1 MLRKFAVK
9 KRKRGARALAFTL
22 IELLVVIAII
32 AILAAMLL
40 PALARA
46 KQKANTT
53 TCVSNL
59 KQIGV
64 ALEMYVQDNDGSLP
78 GPVWSGA
85 RASYDENSS
94 TELIFYVARHLGIP
108 EPGPESFIA
117 EVFVCPGYR
126 SNAPELDSMQ
136 GRKCWLLNSNL
147 SPAPTN
153 KVPPF
158 GYPSS
163 PQVMPM
169 KLAEVPSF
177 GSSSTI
183 FAMTDVDKIN
193 VPDPSVS
200 WCSDLPYKPVHGNV
214 RNELYFDWHV
224 AAKKVEW

>member
-1 MLRKFAVK
+1 MRTTKIKTQAP
-9 KRKRGARALAFTL
+9 AFTL

-53 TCVSNL
+53 TCMSNL
-59 KQIGV
+59 KQVGI
-64 ALEMYVQDNDGSLP
+64 ALETYVQDNDDSLP

-85 RASYDENSS
+85 RASYDQNSS
-94 TELIFYVARHLGIP
+94 TELIFYIARHLGIP
-108 EPGPESFIA
+108 EPGPESLIA

-126 SNAPELDSMQ
+126 SSAPEVDSMQ

-147 SPAPTN
+147 NPISTN
-153 KVPPF
+153 RVPPF
-158 GYPSS
+158 GYPSPQIVPIKFSAIASYGS
-163 PQVMPM
+163 P
-169 KLAEVPSF
+169 
-177 GSSSTI
+177 STT
-183 FAMTDVDKIN
+183 FAITDVDKIN

-200 WCSDLPYKPVHGNV
+200 WWTDLPYKPVHGNV